1 MRLLIDSNALI
12 WMVGQPAVL
21 SPQARRALQD
31 PDNDR
36 FVSLASIWEITIKLS
51 RGKLVLPGKLE
62 AAVDG
67 MAAAVLSITL
77 AHIDRV
83 GSLPFHHRD
92 PFDRMIIAQAMEEGL
107 TIVTRDR
114 HFQAYGVPL
123 LIA

>member
-1 MRLLIDSNALI
+1 LKLLIDSNALI
-12 WMVGQPAVL
+12 WMAGQPAIL
-21 SPQARRALQD
+21 SPEARRALQD

-36 FVSLASIWEITIKLS
+36 FVSIASIWEITIKVS

-67 MAAAVLSITL
+67 MAAGLLSITL
-77 AHIDRV
+77 AHVDRV

-123 LIA
+123 LMA

>member
-107 TIVTRDR
+107 TVVTRDR

>member
-12 WMVGQPAVL
+12 WMAGEPAAL
-21 SPQARRALQD
+21 SLEARRALQD

-36 FVSLASIWEITIKLS
+36 FVSIASIWEITIKMS
-51 RGKLVLPGKLE
+51 RGKLVLPGRLE

-67 MAAAVLSITL
+67 MAAALLSITL
-77 AHIDRV
+77 AHVDRV

-92 PFDRMIIAQAMEEGL
+92 PFDRMIIAQAMEEEL

-114 HFQAYGVPL
+114 HFRTYGVPL
-123 LIA
+123 LMA